1 MEDNILPESAARP
14 EWPALKPGT
23 EETRAALA
31 ERANALPLRPG
42 VYIMRDRNDKV
53 IYVGKS
59 RSLRNRVSQY
69 FHESVSHSEKTRRMV
84 SNVCR
89 FDYILCDT
97 EMEALS
103 LENSLIK
110 QYTPKYN
117 IKLKD
122 SKSYPYIK
130 ITMSDPYPKIS
141 VTRRRTSDKAKYFGP
156 YSGTSAAYSILGTAQ
171 KSFGLA
177 SCGREFPR
185 DIGKGRP
192 CLNRHL
198 GYCSAPCA
206 GDVSS
211 EEYRA
216 QFREAAN
223 FLRGSFKECEDE
235 LRRKMLEASDNLMFE
250 AAAKYRDRIEALSKL
265 WQRQKV
271 VGPPDMEED
280 AIAFYTDDACSC
292 ISVFYI
298 RGGSLVDNEHFLF
311 PAEQLVDEENMVAFL
326 DELYNIREYV
336 PKEILL
342 DFVLP
347 GEDIAMLAGHIEQ
360 RCGTKPEFRT
370 PERGDKRK
378 LCEMVRDNA
387 KQQAE
392 IYKAESEKDNKTLV
406 KLATMLRLEV
416 VPERIEAYDISN
428 FGSDNIT
435 AGMIVAENAK
445 LKKSDYR
452 TFKIKTT
459 DGIDDYGAMRE
470 ALGRRLAHL
479 SDETFGA
486 APDLILLDGGRG
498 HVSVIRELMREIGC
512 DIPVFGMVKDDY
524 HKTRA
529 LTDDT
534 SEISIARDQSV
545 FMFIYRLQEE
555 VHRYTITRMEN
566 AKTKTLKHSTLE
578 EIDGIGALKA
588 KALLNHFRSIA
599 AIKKAD
605 KMALMR
611 VPGITGANADA
622 IIAKYADENKPKGN
636 KK

>member
-14 EWPALKPGT
+14 EWPVLKPGT

-31 ERANALPLRPG
+31 ERANALPIRPG

-69 FHESVSHSEKTRRMV
+69 FHESASHSEKTRRMV

-265 WQRQKV
+265 WQRQ
-271 VGPPDMEED
+271 
-280 AIAFYTDDACSC
+280 I
-292 ISVFYI
+292 
-298 RGGSLVDNEHFLF
+298 
-311 PAEQLVDEENMVAFL
+311 
-326 DELYNIREYV
+326 
-336 PKEILL
+336 
-342 DFVLP
+342 
-347 GEDIAMLAGHIEQ
+347 
-360 RCGTKPEFRT
+360 
-370 PERGDKRK
+370 
-378 LCEMVRDNA
+378 
-387 KQQAE
+387 
-392 IYKAESEKDNKTLV
+392 
-406 KLATMLRLEV
+406 
-416 VPERIEAYDISN
+416 
-428 FGSDNIT
+428 
-435 AGMIVAENAK
+435 
-445 LKKSDYR
+445 
-452 TFKIKTT
+452 
-459 DGIDDYGAMRE
+459 
-470 ALGRRLAHL
+470 GRAH
-479 SDETFGA
+479 
-486 APDLILLDGGRG
+486 
-498 HVSVIRELMREIGC
+498 V
-512 DIPVFGMVKDDY
+512 
-524 HKTRA
+524 
-529 LTDDT
+529 
-534 SEISIARDQSV
+534 
-545 FMFIYRLQEE
+545 
-555 VHRYTITRMEN
+555 
-566 AKTKTLKHSTLE
+566 
-578 EIDGIGALKA
+578 
-588 KALLNHFRSIA
+588 
-599 AIKKAD
+599 
-605 KMALMR
+605 
-611 VPGITGANADA
+611 
-622 IIAKYADENKPKGN
+622 
-636 KK
+636 